1 MIKRMMSAAKLD
13 TSVFEEV
20 EADSSATRQAMAV
33 VVVVALATGI
43 GIQDRRP
50 GWSRGRYPSI
60 DWPLGTLG
68 VDHLLN
74 RNHHIE
80 ER

>member
-1 MIKRMMSAAKLD
+1 MIKRMMGAAKLD
-13 TSVFEEV
+13 TAVYEEV

-33 VVVVALATGI
+33 VVLVALPRELAF
-43 GIQDRRP
+43 QDRRP
-50 GWSRGRYPSI
+50 GWSRGRYPGI
-60 DWPLGTLG
+60 DRSLGSLG

-80 ER
+80 DL